1 MRIQNQ
7 AMVSFS
13 VTRYQKN
20 NAKMDKTIE
29 KLASGLEIQKA
40 SDNPAGLALSEMM
53 RAQIRGLSQAQRNM
67 QDGLSV
73 LQAENEGLNHV
84 NSLLQRARE
93 LTVLASNDTLTFAD
107 REAAQ
112 TEYIELLQGVNDTAE
127 KLEFNTKNILGENG
141 SLLLMVGSNPG
152 QQIKINIVNV
162 RTSELGLDGTSM
174 ILRENAENLITKLDG
189 AITKISGYL
198 TKVGSDYET
207 VEHHL
212 RNASLYEANI
222 TTSYSMLKDAN
233 MAEKMLDFVTLNIR
247 KNADQLLV
255 SNVNQGTR
263 EALELLK

>member
-1 MRIQNQ
+1 MKIQNQ

-29 KLASGLEIQKA
+29 KLASGMEIKKA
-40 SDNPAGLALSEMM
+40 SDNPTGLAISETM

-93 LTVLASNDTLTFAD
+93 LTVMASNDTLTFAD
-107 REAAQ
+107 REATQ
-112 TEYIELLQGVNDTAE
+112 NEYNELLKGINDTAE
-127 KLEFNTKNILGENG
+127 KLEFNTKKILGDNAP
-141 SLLLMVGSNPG
+141 LVLMVGSNPG
-152 QQIKINIVNV
+152 QQIKVNLVNV
-162 RTSELGLDGTSM
+162 RPSELGLDGTSM
-174 ILRENAENLITKLDG
+174 ILRADAEKLIIKLDN
-189 AITKISGYL
+189 AITKVTSHL
-198 TKVGSDYET
+198 TKVGSDYEV

-212 RNASLYEANI
+212 RNASLFEANI
-222 TTSYSMLKDAN
+222 TTSFSRLKDAN
-233 MAEKMLDFVTLNIR
+233 MASKMLDFVSINIQ
-247 KNADQLLV
+247 KSADQLLV